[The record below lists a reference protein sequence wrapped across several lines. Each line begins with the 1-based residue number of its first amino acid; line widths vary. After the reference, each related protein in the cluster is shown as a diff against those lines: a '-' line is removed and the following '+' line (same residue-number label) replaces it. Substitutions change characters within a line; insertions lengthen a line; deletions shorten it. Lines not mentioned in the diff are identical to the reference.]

1 MSQVRVTRVY
11 DRLAP
16 VYDLWNAPREWLD
29 LRAKRRL
36 TGVTEPAA
44 TVRTPSLRGKLWSA
58 VLAVWGA
65 FTGVLPH
72 VLHHVG
78 PLAGAAILAGAG
90 GRLLFFAI
98 GLVAAIPMLLRL
110 YRRFHTWVAP
120 ATAVAIFAAMF
131 TLSTLVIAPLITG
144 SGSDGEAKPQAPGIQ
159 MPSGHA
165 AHHK

>member
-1 MSQVRVTRVY
+1 MST
-11 DRLAP
+11 
-16 VYDLWNAPREWLD
+16 
-29 LRAKRRL
+29 
-36 TGVTEPAA
+36 VTEQPVS
-44 TVRTPSLRGKLWSA
+44 VRASSLGGKLWNA

-65 FTGVLPH
+65 VTGVLPH

-131 TLSTLVIAPLITG
+131 TLSTLLIAPLITG
-144 SGSDGEAKPQAPGIQ
+144 SEGKAKQQPGIQ
-159 MPSGHA
+159 QPAGHA
-165 AHHK
+165 GHHK

>member
-1 MSQVRVTRVY
+1 MTAVTTAAVR
-11 DRLAP
+11 
-16 VYDLWNAPREWLD
+16 PR
-29 LRAKRRL
+29 
-36 TGVTEPAA
+36 
-44 TVRTPSLRGKLWSA
+44 SLRGRVWGA

-65 FTGVLPH
+65 ITGVAPH

-110 YRRFHTWVAP
+110 YRRFHSWVAP
-120 ATAVAIFAAMF
+120 ATAIAAFAAIF

-144 SGSDGEAKPQAPGIQ
+144 SESHGNQQPGVQ

-165 AHHK
+165 AHHR